1 MIDREDRWTIM
12 FLAFGG
18 YGQNHQIPQLH
29 LPFVDCQKDLTKSLE
44 CCLMMTKKQSQK
56 FIHTKI
62 HNEKKTLDYKEVN
75 PFVFIWQPNNFFFK
89 FADNLRAKLES
100 ARGLV
105 WVAEGDKN

>member
-1 MIDREDRWTIM
+1 M

-44 CCLMMTKKQSQK
+44 CCLMMTKKKSPK

-75 PFVFIWQPNNFFFK
+75 PFVFI
-89 FADNLRAKLES
+89 
-100 ARGLV
+100 
-105 WVAEGDKN
+105 